1 LHFFFRDGASRM
13 IGQTISHY
21 RIVEKLGGGGMGVVY
36 KAEDLKLGRAVALK
50 FLAKELARDAQS
62 LERFRHEARSASA
75 LNHPNIVTLHEIVD
89 SEAGS
94 FLVMEWVQGETLRK
108 IMQRGLDLSMLAQYG
123 IQAAQALRA
132 AHEAGIIHR
141 DIKPENIMVRPDG
154 YVKLVDFGLAR
165 VTTVPPDSE
174 TGSLRLTQQ
183 GTLLGT
189 LAYFSPEQARA
200 EMLQSSSDIFSLGLV
215 LYEAAAGRHPFAASS
230 QFAIMNGILSQNPL
244 TPTRLNPEIPHTL
257 ERLIMAMLEKDARL
271 RPSAS
276 DVEQVL
282 GSLRGSK
289 PSEEALILRTVD
301 RKTVGRG
308 QELLELQ
315 RAFRAA
321 AAGKGSL
328 ICVTGEPG
336 IGKSTLLE
344 EFVAELNSSG
354 QPCSV
359 ARGRCS
365 ERLGSNEAYLPFL
378 EALDSLL
385 HSHSRDSV
393 SRVMKT
399 LAPSWYLEV
408 SPAQHE
414 DSSMVR
420 LEDAKAV
427 SQERLKRELI
437 ALLQEISKLKPL
449 LLFFDDV
456 HWSDVSTVDLLAYIA
471 AHFESLHV
479 LVAVT
484 YRPTEMVHSKHPLLQ
499 LELDLQSRGLCREI
513 RLDFLGQTDVERFL
527 TLEFPGNR
535 FPREFAHFIWEKTE
549 GNPLFM
555 VDLMRDL
562 KDRKSLVLE
571 QGLWSLTQPLAK
583 IRHEIPASVRSM
595 IQRKIEGLSE
605 EDRRLLQAASVQG
618 AEFHSAVLAQVLHE
632 DPAEIED
639 RLDTLERVHFF
650 VRKIGE
656 TEFPDGTLTLHLRFV
671 HALYQNAVY
680 AMLSPTR
687 RVTLS
692 SAAANTMLAFHH
704 EGQNAIAHSLALLFE
719 AARDFGKAA
728 EFFQIAAQ
736 RAAGVFANQE
746 AAGLARKGLELLAK
760 TPHST
765 ERSQKELALQIT
777 LGPVLVSTK
786 GFASAEVEK
795 VYMRARKL
803 CSEQEESSQSIPVLW
818 GLWSFYEVKGH
829 LVMALELAEQM
840 LRLAE
845 KSKDDAFLLET
856 HYALGDTLF
865 WVGDFERSLHHV
877 LEGIR
882 HYDSKKHHALSFV
895 YGGYDAGVACL
906 SFAGWNLWM
915 LGRTQQAVARTDES
929 IALAEKLQHP
939 FSKSIALSFGAL
951 LHQLRRDVA
960 STRKLAEETIS
971 LCVEHGIETFLEMG
985 NVMLGWAQNEENP
998 DSGGVE
1004 LIRNGIEAWRAT
1016 GADLVVPHFQQILA
1030 AALLESGNYV
1040 EALTAIEQALAL
1052 IRVTGDHSFEAEC
1065 WRLKGDSIWRCQ
1077 SGSESRNEAESCL
1090 SKAVEISRQQ
1100 KALSLELRAQVSLSQ
1115 LLTQRGEAESARRSL
1130 AQIYAQFQEDLDS
1143 EDLRLAKT
1151 ALDAL
1156 RSLAS

>member
-1 LHFFFRDGASRM
+1 VLGR
-13 IGQTISHY
+13 TISHY
-21 RIVEKLGGGGMGVVY
+21 RVIEKLGGGGMGVVY
-36 KAEDLKLGRAVALK
+36 KAEDLSLGRTVALK
-50 FLAKELARDAQS
+50 FLPKELARDAQS
-62 LERFRHEARSASA
+62 LDRFRHEARSASA
-75 LNHPNIVTLHEIVD
+75 LNHPNIVTVHEIAN

-94 FLVMEWVQGETLRK
+94 FLVMEWIQGETLRK
-108 IMQRGLDLSMLAQYG
+108 RMERGLDLSSLVQYG
-123 IQAAQALRA
+123 IQVARALRA

-165 VTTVPPDSE
+165 VTRIAPDTE
-174 TGSLRLTQQ
+174 TRSLHLTQD

-189 LAYFSPEQARA
+189 LAYFSPEQART
-200 EMLQSSSDIFSLGLV
+200 EMLQAGSDIFSLGLV

-230 QFAIMNGILSQNPL
+230 QFAIVNGIVTQNPL
-244 TPTRLNPEIPHTL
+244 TPSRLNPEIPHTL
-257 ERLIMAMLEKDARL
+257 EQLILAMLEKDARL
-271 RPSAS
+271 RPSAGE
-276 DVEQVL
+276 VEQVL
-282 GSLRGSK
+282 ASLGGAK
-289 PSEEALILRTVD
+289 PGGKAPILRAVD

-308 QELLELQ
+308 QELAELQ
-315 RAFRAA
+315 TAFGVA
-321 AAGKGSL
+321 AAGRGSL
-328 ICVTGEPG
+328 VCVTGEAG
-336 IGKSTLLE
+336 IGKSTLVE
-344 EFVAELNSSG
+344 EFVGELNRSG
-354 QPCSV
+354 QHCTV

-385 HSHSRDSV
+385 HSDSGDSV

-408 SPAQHE
+408 SPVQHE

-420 LEDAKAV
+420 LADARAV
-427 SQERLKRELI
+427 SQERLKRELV

-449 LLFFDDV
+449 LLFFEDV

-484 YRPTEMVHSKHPLLQ
+484 YRPAEMVQSKHPLLQ

-513 RLDFLGQTDVERFL
+513 RLDFLGQTDVEKFL
-527 TLEFPGNR
+527 TLEFPANK
-535 FPREFAHFIWEKTE
+535 FPREFVQFIWEKTE

-555 VDLMRDL
+555 VDLVRDL
-562 KDRKSLVLE
+562 RDRKSLVLE
-571 QGLWSLTQPLAK
+571 QGSWTLAQRLAK

-595 IQRKIEGLSE
+595 IQRKIESLSE

-618 AEFHSAVLAQVLHE
+618 TEFHSAVLAQVLNAE
-632 DPAEIED
+632 PAELEE
-639 RLDTLERVHFF
+639 RLETLERVHFF
-650 VRKIGE
+650 VQKIGE

-671 HALYQNAVY
+671 HALYQNALY
-680 AMLSPTR
+680 AMLTPTR
-687 RVTLS
+687 RMTLS
-692 SAAANTMLAFHH
+692 SAAANTMLEFH
-704 EGQNAIAHSLALLFE
+704 GDSQNAIAHTLALLFE

-746 AAGLARKGLELLAK
+746 AAVLARRGLELLAK
-760 TPHST
+760 RPPSQ
-765 ERSQKELALQIT
+765 ERSQKELTLQIT

-795 VYMRARKL
+795 VYTRARKL
-803 CSEQEESSQSIPVLW
+803 CSEQEETSQSIPVLW
-818 GLWSFYEVKGH
+818 GLWSFYEVKGE
-829 LVMALELAEQM
+829 LGMALELAEQM

-845 KSKDDAFLLET
+845 RSKDEAFLLEA

-915 LGRTQQAVARTDES
+915 LGRTEQAVARTNES
-929 IALAEKLQHP
+929 IALAQQLQHP
-939 FSKSIALSFGAL
+939 FSKSIALSFAAL
-951 LHQLRRDVA
+951 LHQLRRDVP

-985 NVMLGWAQNEENP
+985 NVMLGWAQNEESP

-1004 LIRNGIEAWRAT
+1004 LIRKGIAAWRAT

-1030 AALLESGNYV
+1030 VALVESGNYG
-1040 EALTAIEQALAL
+1040 EALSAIEQALAL
-1052 IRVTGDHSFEAEC
+1052 IPATGDHSFEAEC
-1065 WRLKGDSIWRCQ
+1065 WRLKGDLIWRCRL
-1077 SGSESRNEAESCL
+1077 GSESRDEAENCL
-1090 SKAVEISRQQ
+1090 RKAVEISSQQ
-1100 KALSLELRAQVSLSQ
+1100 KALSLKLRAQVSLGQ
-1115 LLTQRGEAESARRSL
+1115 LLTQRGEAESAQRSL
-1130 AQIYAQFQEDLDS
+1130 AETYAQFQEDLDS
-1143 EDLRLAKT
+1143 EDLRQAKT
-1151 ALDAL
+1151 ALDGL
-1156 RSLAS
+1156 GPLAS

>member
-1 LHFFFRDGASRM
+1 MHFLRDGPSRM

-21 RIVEKLGGGGMGVVY
+21 RILEKLGGGGMGVVY
-36 KAEDLKLGRAVALK
+36 KAEDLNLRRAVALK
-50 FLAKELARDAQS
+50 FLPKELARDAQS

-75 LNHPNIVTLHEIVD
+75 LNHPNIVTVHEIAN

-94 FLVMEWVQGETLRK
+94 FLVMEWIQGETLRK
-108 IMQRGLDLSMLAQYG
+108 RMERGLDLSSLAQYG
-123 IQAAQALRA
+123 IQVARALRT

-154 YVKLVDFGLAR
+154 YVKLVDFGLAL
-165 VTTVPPDSE
+165 VTTLAPGSE
-174 TGSLRLTQQ
+174 TRSLRLTQG

-189 LAYFSPEQARA
+189 LAYFSPEQART
-200 EMLQSSSDIFSLGLV
+200 EMLQSGSDIFSLGLV

-230 QFAIMNGILSQNPL
+230 QFAIVNGIVTQNPL
-244 TPTRLNPEIPHTL
+244 PPSRLNPEIPHTL
-257 ERLIMAMLEKDARL
+257 EQLILAMLEKDARL
-271 RPSAS
+271 RPSAGE
-276 DVEQVL
+276 VEQVL
-282 GSLRGSK
+282 ASLGGAK
-289 PSEEALILRTVD
+289 PGGEALILRAVD

-308 QELLELQ
+308 QELAELQ
-315 RAFRAA
+315 TAYGAA
-321 AAGKGSL
+321 AAGRSSL
-328 ICVTGEPG
+328 ICVTGEAG
-336 IGKSTLLE
+336 IGKSTLVE
-344 EFVAELNSSG
+344 EFVGELNG
-354 QPCSV
+354 TVHPGSV
-359 ARGRCS
+359 AHGRCS

-385 HSHSRDSV
+385 HSDSGDSV

-399 LAPSWYLEV
+399 LAPSWYLEL

-414 DSSMVR
+414 DSSLVR
-420 LEDAKAV
+420 LVDARAV

-449 LLFFDDV
+449 LLFFEDV

-484 YRPTEMVHSKHPLLQ
+484 YRPAEMVQSKHPLLQ

-513 RLDFLGQTDVERFL
+513 RLDFLGQTDVEKFL
-527 TLEFPGNR
+527 TLEFPANK
-535 FPREFAHFIWEKTE
+535 FPREFVQFIWEKTE

-555 VDLMRDL
+555 VDLVRDL
-562 KDRKSLVLE
+562 RDRKSLVLE
-571 QGLWSLTQPLAK
+571 QGSWTLAQPLAK
-583 IRHEIPASVRSM
+583 IRNEIPASVRSM
-595 IQRKIEGLSE
+595 IQRKIDSLSE

-618 AEFHSAVLAQVLHE
+618 TEFHSAVLAQVLNAE
-632 DPAEIED
+632 PAELEE
-639 RLDTLERVHFF
+639 RLETLERVHFF
-650 VRKIGE
+650 VQKIGE
-656 TEFPDGTLTLHLRFV
+656 TEFPDGTLTLRLRFV
-671 HALYQNAVY
+671 HALYQNALY
-680 AMLSPTR
+680 AMLTPTR

-692 SAAANTMLAFHH
+692 SAAANTMLEFH
-704 EGQNAIAHSLALLFE
+704 GDSQNAIAHSLALLFE
-719 AARDFGKAA
+719 AARNFGKAA

-746 AAGLARKGLELLAK
+746 AAALARKGLELLAK
-760 TPHST
+760 TPQSP
-765 ERSQKELALQIT
+765 ERSQKELTLQIT

-803 CSEQEESSQSIPVLW
+803 CSEQEETPQSIPVLW
-818 GLWSFYEVKGH
+818 GLWSFYEVKGE
-829 LVMALELAEQM
+829 LGMALELAEQM

-845 KSKDDAFLLET
+845 RSRDEAFLLEA

-915 LGRTQQAVARTDES
+915 LGRTEQALARTNES
-929 IALAEKLQHP
+929 IALAQKLQHP

-960 STRKLAEETIS
+960 STRKLAKETIS

-985 NVMLGWAQNEENP
+985 NVMLGWAQNEESP

-1004 LIRNGIEAWRAT
+1004 LIRNGIAAWRAT

-1030 AALLESGNYV
+1030 AALLENGNYG

-1052 IRVTGDHSFEAEC
+1052 IPATGDHSFEAEC
-1065 WRLKGDSIWRCQ
+1065 WRLKGDLIWRCR
-1077 SGSESRNEAESCL
+1077 SGNESRDEAENCL
-1090 SKAVEISRQQ
+1090 GKAVEISSQQ
-1100 KALSLELRAQVSLSQ
+1100 KALSLELRAQVSLGR
-1115 LLTQRGEAESARRSL
+1115 LLTQRGESESAQRSL
-1130 AQIYAQFQEDLDS
+1130 AKTYAQFQEDRDS
-1143 EDLRLAKT
+1143 EDLRQAKIV
-1151 ALDAL
+1151 LDGL
-1156 RSLAS
+1156 RSVAS